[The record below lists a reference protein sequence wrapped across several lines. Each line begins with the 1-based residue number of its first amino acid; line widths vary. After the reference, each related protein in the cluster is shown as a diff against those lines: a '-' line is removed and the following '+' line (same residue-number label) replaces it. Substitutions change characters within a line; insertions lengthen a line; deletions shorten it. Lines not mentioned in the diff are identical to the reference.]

1 MKVFFIRRSFLQ
13 FRKRLLPK
21 EILMKHRILLVDD
34 DEGLRDLY
42 REELEDEG
50 YEVLTAKNGK
60 EALQKLEKEKPD
72 LVVLDIV
79 MPKMD
84 GIEALGRIVG
94 QDKAT
99 PIILHTSHPGYEE
112 DFMSW
117 AADAYILK
125 STNRTELKEK
135 IRELLKKGGPES
147 EATQP
152 KKGAT
157 RERQIPDKKM
167 S

>member
-1 MKVFFIRRSFLQ
+1 MFS
-13 FRKRLLPK
+13 RKELLIK
-21 EILMKHRILLVDD
+21 KKILLVDD

-42 REELEDEG
+42 KEELKDEG

-84 GIEALGRIVG
+84 GMEALGRIIG
-94 QDKAT
+94 KDKSI
-99 PIILHTSHPGYEE
+99 PVILHTSHPGYQE

-117 AADAYILK
+117 AADAYLLK
-125 STNRTELKEK
+125 SDDLTELKGK
-135 IRELLKKGGPES
+135 IRELLEKG
-147 EATQP
+147 EAEQ
-152 KKGAT
+152 
-157 RERQIPDKKM
+157 R
-167 S
+167 